1 MLFPTFFNYFK
12 SFRNDLK
19 FFSHKTFTFIAKFI
33 PKYVIFGVG
42 IADGYFLSFIF
53 WLLFVYMKTLHF
65 CLFILH
71 PTILLNALLAFRFL
85 VFSHRIF
92 KYTTIS
98 SANRNKAPL

>member
-53 WLLFVYMKTLHF
+53 
-65 CLFILH
+65 
-71 PTILLNALLAFRFL
+71 
-85 VFSHRIF
+85 
-92 KYTTIS
+92 
-98 SANRNKAPL
+98 